1 MTNNYPDDIPKA
13 NIQIQL
19 PTYNWFE
26 KWGTYSFSLK
36 EYLKGES
43 PDSANIKHL
52 RIEIGRLFYEISY
65 PTDWD
70 LSGNYTDLA
79 TKHAIKW
86 ACRNLGEVDCL

>member
-1 MTNNYPDDIPKA
+1 MIIRTSVADN
-13 NIQIQL
+13 L
-19 PTYNWFE
+19 E
-26 KWGTYSFSLK
+26 RFSLK

-70 LSGNYTDLA
+70 LSGNYTDLE
-79 TKHAIKW
+79 TKHAIK
-86 ACRNLGEVDCL
+86 

>member
-1 MTNNYPDDIPKA
+1 MIIRTSVADN
-13 NIQIQL
+13 L
-19 PTYNWFE
+19 E
-26 KWGTYSFSLK
+26 RFSLK

-43 PDSANIKHL
+43 PDSADIKHL

-79 TKHAIKW
+79 TKHVIKW
-86 ACRNLGEVDCL
+86 ACRKLGEVDCL

>member
-1 MTNNYPDDIPKA
+1 MIIRTSVADN
-13 NIQIQL
+13 L
-19 PTYNWFE
+19 E
-26 KWGTYSFSLK
+26 RFSLK

-43 PDSANIKHL
+43 ADSADIQHL

-86 ACRNLGEVDCL
+86 LVESWGR

>member
-1 MTNNYPDDIPKA
+1 MIIRTSVADN
-13 NIQIQL
+13 L
-19 PTYNWFE
+19 E
-26 KWGTYSFSLK
+26 RFSLK

-43 PDSANIKHL
+43 PDSADIQHL

-86 ACRNLGEVDCL
+86 ACRKLGEVDCL